1 MPSYYDEKAKC
12 RVGTM
17 DEDQF
22 YRECA
27 GTSASF
33 FREMMATWLKAG
45 GALKWGAGGVS
56 LRGAV
61 GGKETGICFLA
72 PQFAGKKDRIELA
85 CTTLAKQLGKDR
97 LGVLEKS
104 LRQAAGERVL
114 GKTLISIVEPGTLA
128 AAGQKALRQAFL
140 HLLKA

>member
-22 YRECA
+22 YTECESSNA
-27 GTSASF
+27 VY
-33 FREMMATWLKAG
+33 FRDFIATWIKKG
-45 GALKWGAGGVS
+45 GTLKWGAGGVS

-61 GGKETGICFLA
+61 DGKDISICFLA

-85 CTTLAKQLGKDR
+85 CASLSKQMGKDR
-97 LGVLEKS
+97 LSSLEKS
-104 LRQAAGERVL
+104 LRQAADEHVL
-114 GKTLISIVEPGTLA
+114 GKTMISIVELGSLSA
-128 AAGQKALRQAFL
+128 SNQKALRQAFVTL
-140 HLLKA
+140 IE